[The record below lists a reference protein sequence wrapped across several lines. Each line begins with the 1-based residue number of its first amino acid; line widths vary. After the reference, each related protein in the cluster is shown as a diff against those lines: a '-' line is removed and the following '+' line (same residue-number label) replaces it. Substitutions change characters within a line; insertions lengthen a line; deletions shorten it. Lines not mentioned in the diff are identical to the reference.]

1 MSQVDLDRAVSAFGA
16 SIKAKLSNAAILGA
30 AEDQIRAPLEA
41 LMKSLAEH
49 SGSSDLVMV
58 GETTLSHLNTRP
70 DYGVSRGQMLIG
82 FIEVKAPGKGVDPR
96 RFTDP
101 HDKAQWERL
110 KALPNLIYTDGNGF
124 SLWRNGEL
132 EGKPVHFE
140 ANIATAGAHL
150 KAPATLVPLISDF
163 ITWQP
168 TPPPNAA
175 KLADMSAR
183 LCRLLREEVLEQLN
197 SGQQSLAGLAADWRS
212 LLFPEAD
219 NTQFADGYAQ
229 AVTFGLL
236 IARAYDIEITD
247 GIELAAL
254 KLKKTNSLIG
264 TALSLLT
271 EDHETQAA
279 LKTSLGALTRVLGVV
294 NWHVISKDKPEA
306 WLNFYEDFLDVY
318 DKELKKKTG
327 SYYTPPEVVEAMVR
341 LVDEALRGP
350 LFERAQGLASSD
362 VTVADP
368 AVGTGTFLLG
378 VMRKIAA
385 TIAADQGDGAV
396 RAGLAAAMKRLYG
409 FELQFG
415 PFAVAQLRMLA
426 EWQSLAPSNTDQSAG
441 LNLFITDTLGN
452 PYVEDEKLPQIVE
465 AVAKSR
471 REANRVKRGQ
481 PIMVVIG
488 NPPYKEKAEGRGG
501 WIEKGSDGRSAPLDY
516 WKAPVEWKATSQ
528 NKLKNLYVYFWRW
541 ATLKV
546 FGSGLNA
553 ATGELENERQGLVC
567 FITASGFLNGPGF
580 QRMRDDLR
588 RTCSNIWI
596 IDCTPEGHQP
606 DVPTRIFPTVQHAI
620 CIVLAMKGRQNK
632 QDRPANVKFRAVPAD
647 KQKEKFVYL
656 NRISLSDKKWTDC
669 SEDWRAPFL
678 PLEKG
683 LWAEI
688 PLLKSLFNYNGLGC
702 MPGRT
707 WVIAPDEQTL
717 IDRWNALIRER
728 DSSVKERL
736 FHPHPNGDRALA
748 KVTKDGLTGHENRR
762 IAVGAD
768 TGACVKPMRL
778 AFRSFDRQWLIPDNR
793 LINRPNPNLW
803 THYSERQ
810 IFITALDRTVPTSG
824 PAITLTSLIPDL
836 DHYKGSFGGR
846 VYPIYTDANATTPN
860 LKPAALALLA
870 KTYGEPVSA
879 EDLFAYIAAVMA
891 HPAFTARFASD
902 LVQPG
907 LRLPLTA
914 DAALF
919 QKAVALGREIVW
931 LHGYGERFADPDQ
944 GRPKAPPRLPKADA
958 PFIPADGA
966 IPPAPEP
973 LPDTMWHDATTNRL
987 HIGKGFIANVT
998 KPMWDYEVS
1007 GKQVLWHWFSYR
1019 RLDRSRPII
1028 GDRRPPSPLE
1038 KIQPEGWLADY
1049 TSDLIDLLHVLGRV
1063 TACEPQ
1069 QANLL
1074 DAICDGPLIPPGTL
1088 AEAGLMAG
1096 LASNDHQTEDVDNRK

>member
-1 MSQVDLDRAVSAFGA
+1 
-16 SIKAKLSNAAILGA
+16 
-30 AEDQIRAPLEA
+30 
-41 LMKSLAEH
+41 
-49 SGSSDLVMV
+49 
-58 GETTLSHLNTRP
+58 
-70 DYGVSRGQMLIG
+70 
-82 FIEVKAPGKGVDPR
+82 
-96 RFTDP
+96 
-101 HDKAQWERL
+101 
-110 KALPNLIYTDGNGF
+110 
-124 SLWRNGEL
+124 
-132 EGKPVHFE
+132 
-140 ANIATAGAHL
+140 
-150 KAPATLVPLISDF
+150 
-163 ITWQP
+163 
-168 TPPPNAA
+168 
-175 KLADMSAR
+175 
-183 LCRLLREEVLEQLN
+183 LC
-197 SGQQSLAGLAADWRS
+197 
-212 LLFPEAD
+212 PEAD
-219 NTQFADGYAQ
+219 NRQFADGYAQ

-236 IARAYDIEITD
+236 IARAYDIEIAD

-254 KLKKTNSLIG
+254 KLKRTNSLIG

-271 EDHETQAA
+271 EDHETQKA

-294 NWHVISKDKPEA
+294 NWHVISKGKPEA

-327 SYYTPPEVVEAMVR
+327 SYYTPPEVVDAMVR

-350 LFERAQGLASSD
+350 LFERPNGLASPD
-362 VTVADP
+362 VTIADP

-378 VMRKIAA
+378 VMRTIAA
-385 TIAADQGDGAV
+385 TIAKDQGEGAV

-426 EWQSLAPSNTDQSAG
+426 EWQSLAPANTDQSTS

-546 FGSGLNA
+546 FGSGLNS
-553 ATGELENERQGLVC
+553 ATGETEMDRHGLVC

-606 DVPTRIFPTVQHAI
+606 NVQTRIFPTVQHAI
-620 CIVLAMKGRQNK
+620 CIVLAIKGREKAQEI
-632 QDRPANVKFRAVPAD
+632 PAKVRYRSVPAGR
-647 KQKEKFVYL
+647 QKEKFAYL
-656 NRISLSDKKWTDC
+656 NRITLKDDQWSDC
-669 SEDWRAPFL
+669 SDEWRAPFL
-678 PLEKG
+678 PTEKG
-683 LWAEI
+683 LWREI

-728 DSSVKERL
+728 DTSVKERL

-748 KVTKDGLTGHENRR
+748 KVTKDGLSGHENRR
-762 IAVGAD
+762 IAIGAD
-768 TGACVKPMRL
+768 TGACVKPMRF

-810 IFITALDRTVPTSG
+810 IYIVAPDQEAPREGL
-824 PAITLTSLIPDL
+824 AIQISSLIPDL
-836 DHYKGSFGGR
+836 NHFKGSGGGR
-846 VYPIYTDANATTPN
+846 VYPLYTDASATTPN

-870 KTYGEPVSA
+870 KTYGEPISA

-902 LVQPG
+902 LIQPG

-919 QKAVALGREIVW
+919 KQAVSLGREIVW
-931 LHGYGERFADPDQ
+931 LHSYGERFTDPEN
-944 GRPKAPPRLPKADA
+944 GRPKAPPRLPKAEA
-958 PFIPADGA
+958 PYIPADGA

-973 LPDTMWHDATTNRL
+973 LPDTMSHDAATNRL
-987 HIGKGFIANVT
+987 HIGKGFINNVT
-998 KPMWDYEVS
+998 KAMWDFEVS

-1019 RLDRSRPII
+1019 KLDRSRPII

-1038 KIQPEGWLADY
+1038 KIQPDGWLADY

-1063 TACEPQ
+1063 IALEPE
-1069 QANLL
+1069 QARLL
-1074 DAICDGPLIPPGTL
+1074 TAICDSPLIPLRTL
-1088 AEAGLMAG
+1088 TDAGLTAG
-1096 LASNDHQTEDVDNRK
+1096 SESTEFETEDVEKES